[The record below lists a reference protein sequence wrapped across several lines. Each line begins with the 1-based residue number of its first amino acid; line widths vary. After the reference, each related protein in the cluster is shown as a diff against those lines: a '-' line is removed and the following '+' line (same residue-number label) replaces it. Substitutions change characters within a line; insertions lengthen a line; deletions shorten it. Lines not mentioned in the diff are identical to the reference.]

1 MLDWIAEH
9 WDEIGLAVFAL
20 VIISSLI
27 IRLTPS
33 KKDDAAFNR
42 FIGFF
47 SIVALRVGW
56 KFPFTPIQIPVD
68 DSKPEGEGRPGPS

>member
-9 WDEIGLAVFAL
+9 WDEIGLGVFAL

-47 SIVALRVGW
+47 SMVALRVGW
-56 KFPFTPIQIPVD
+56 KFPFTPLPIPED
-68 DSKPEGEGRPGPS
+68 NQSGERPSAD